1 MKTKAQHL
9 TVYNTLIEEVTTRKI
24 GKIKI
29 ENITNTDSF
38 QTILS
43 ST

>member
-9 TVYNTLIEEVTTRKI
+9 TVYNAFNEEVTTRKT
-24 GKIKI
+24 GNIKI
-29 ENITNTDSF
+29 ENITNTNSF

>member
-9 TVYNTLIEEVTTRKI
+9 TVCNAFNEEVTTRKT
-24 GKIKI
+24 GNIKI
-29 ENITNTDSF
+29 ENITNTDLF